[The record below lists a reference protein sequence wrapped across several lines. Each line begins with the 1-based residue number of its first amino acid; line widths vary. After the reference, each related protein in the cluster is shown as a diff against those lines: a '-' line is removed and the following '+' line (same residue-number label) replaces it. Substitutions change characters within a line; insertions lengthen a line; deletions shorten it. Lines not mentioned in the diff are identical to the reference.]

1 MEENKELEV
10 LEETEKIKGK
20 ANKHVE
26 GVDQCYEDVVLDLK
40 YYHGMI
46 ELLCDYGRMATCVTQ
61 SDSQLIELEAQVFTF
76 EVLAKGLEEI
86 IAKLDKYA

>member
-10 LEETEKIKGK
+10 MEEKTRACI
-20 ANKHVE
+20 NVE

-46 ELLCDYGRMATCVTQ
+46 ELLCDYGRMATFVTQ
-61 SDSQLIELEAQVFTF
+61 SDSQLRELEAQVFTF